1 VLGLRRRFPEE
12 FLSRSDVTSPVR
24 SEALSFR
31 STGRRDPHRYFVY
44 KVYRTR
50 EMVKCV
56 PPLSLTSDW
65 WQNQSRS
72 TSMSGEPKS
81 AAIGASGNLQI
92 TTEVMAALRRI
103 IRAIDLHSRSLVQ
116 RFGLTGP
123 QLLVLK
129 ALTDGAPRTVS
140 EIAAAVN
147 LSQATVTGILDRL
160 ERKQMIARARSATD
174 RRKVLVSPTPEA
186 ERALA
191 GAPPLLQEH
200 FTAGF
205 RRLPEWEQT
214 QVLSSLQR
222 IVALMEA
229 GDVEA
234 GPILTTGPL
243 DASDEATQA
252 FLDPSLGSQNAAG
265 D

>member
-1 VLGLRRRFPEE
+1 MSDSPRAVAPEP
-12 FLSRSDVTSPVR
+12 PV
-24 SEALSFR
+24 
-31 STGRRDPHRYFVY
+31 D
-44 KVYRTR
+44 
-50 EMVKCV
+50 
-56 PPLSLTSDW
+56 
-65 WQNQSRS
+65 
-72 TSMSGEPKS
+72 
-81 AAIGASGNLQI
+81 LQI
-92 TTEVMAALRRI
+92 TTQVMSALRRI

-123 QLLVLK
+123 QLLVMKTLMV
-129 ALTDGAPRTVS
+129 GAPRSVS

-160 ERKQMIARARSATD
+160 ERKQIISRTRSAAD
-174 RRKVLVSPTPEA
+174 RRKVLVSPTPRA
-186 ERALA
+186 ELALA
-191 GAPPLLQEH
+191 GAPPLLQES

-205 RRLPEWEQT
+205 SRLPDWEQT

-243 DASDEATQA
+243 DATSEDTRA
-252 FLDPSLGSQNAAG
+252 FLDSPP
-265 D
+265 DTKY

>member
-1 VLGLRRRFPEE
+1 M
-12 FLSRSDVTSPVR
+12 SDP
-24 SEALSFR
+24 
-31 STGRRDPHRYFVY
+31 
-44 KVYRTR
+44 TR
-50 EMVKCV
+50 AAA
-56 PPLSLTSDW
+56 PGP
-65 WQNQSRS
+65 
-72 TSMSGEPKS
+72 SGDLP
-81 AAIGASGNLQI
+81 I
-92 TTEVMAALRRI
+92 TTQVMASLRRI

-123 QLLVLK
+123 QLLVMKTLM
-129 ALTDGAPRTVS
+129 DGAPRSVS

-160 ERKQMIARARSATD
+160 ERKGIISRARCASD
-174 RRKVLVSPTPEA
+174 RRKVLVSPTPQA

-205 RRLPEWEQT
+205 SRLPDWEQT

-229 GDVEA
+229 GDVAA

-243 DASDEATQA
+243 DATPEDTRA
-252 FLDPSLGSQNAAG
+252 FLEPPPVEED
-265 D
+265 